1 MRAMLRDFQGCTRYM
16 LLLSYHR
23 MHHWPCRTLF
33 FTLSHFS
40 KWHVGCCIAEVTE
53 LDVMHSVLVMEKRT
67 EGGVKVKYGLRS
79 GSESSSAS
87 IPAPESGVLAGGL
100 NLGRY
105 GLFGQSSNSS
115 DHVVLPASPK
125 RKADHAEL
133 TSGGLCRRLPFQ
145 DLAMKRGWQRPG

>member
-1 MRAMLRDFQGCTRYM
+1 MY
-16 LLLSYHR
+16 
-23 MHHWPCRTLF
+23 
-33 FTLSHFS
+33 
-40 KWHVGCCIAEVTE
+40 
-53 LDVMHSVLVMEKRT
+53 SVLVMEKRT

-87 IPAPESGVLAGGL
+87 IPAPETGGPAGVL

-105 GLFGQSSNSS
+105 GLFGQSSNST

-133 TSGGLCRRLPFQ
+133 TSGGLCRPLRFQ
-145 DLAMKRGWQRPG
+145 VLAVQRE